1 MDTFYDQFL
10 NMSTRDH
17 HRAGTARRS
26 SSNHPGA
33 ERCRDVVE
41 VRDRPEPAAVTTAES
56 PGPSTRS
63 VRGILPGMCA
73 SSWRRRVFVP
83 VIGVMLL
90 ASPRASAQTQPQPPQ
105 RYEPQVG
112 QAGRDVV
119 WVPTP
124 EALVEKMLDMA
135 KVTKDDLVMDL
146 GSGDGR
152 NIIAAAKRGA
162 RAIGVEY
169 NPDMVRLSRQLADE
183 AGVGARASFIEG
195 DMFTA
200 DISKATV
207 MALFLLPTNLEKL
220 RDTFLALRPGTRMVL
235 NTFAVPE
242 WEPDAQETI
251 GGDCVSWCTSL
262 LYYVPAKVDGRWQTS
277 RGELTLKQ
285 TYQMVTGTLTE
296 GGRSTPVTGRLRG
309 AEIELTVAG
318 EPVKG
323 TVTGDRL
330 DGPLAGTRL
339 P

>member
-1 MDTFYDQFL
+1 
-10 NMSTRDH
+10 MSLMPGGRTGPLKFGILRTM
-17 HRAGTARRS
+17 APASTS
-26 SSNHPGA
+26 SALRIAS
-33 ERCRDVVE
+33 
-41 VRDRPEPAAVTTAES
+41 AAV
-56 PGPSTRS
+56 
-63 VRGILPGMCA
+63 
-73 SSWRRRVFVP
+73 VF
-83 VIGVMLL
+83 LL
-90 ASPRASAQTQPQPPQ
+90 ATCLMGSVHAQTQTPARP
-105 RYEPQVG
+105 YEPEVG

-124 EALVEKMLDMA
+124 AALVEKMLDMA

-169 NPDMVRLSRQLADE
+169 NPDMVTLSRQLADE
-183 AGVGARASFIEG
+183 AGVGARATFIEG

-207 MALFLLPTNLEKL
+207 MALFLLPTNLERL

-242 WEPDAQETI
+242 WEPDAQESI

-262 LYYVPAKVDGRWQTS
+262 LYYVPAKVEGRWKTA
-277 RGELTLKQ
+277 RGELALTQ
-285 TYQMVTGTLTE
+285 TFQMVAGTL
-296 GGRSTPVTGRLRG
+296 STSTGPVKVTGRLRG
-309 AEIELTVAG
+309 AELELTVNG
-318 EPVKG
+318 ETLRG
-323 TVTGDRL
+323 TVAGDRI
-330 DGPLAGTRL
+330 GGTLAATRAT